1 MCCFLLR
8 SNSLTFTFLILWMVN
23 HPSSWASYG
32 PSSYS
37 IMWVYSVLLSIFLF
51 SFSTHRDKTSIHYHI
66 VMIFKPFTQSL
77 SATAWKVQHKLCVTG
92 VVRLRSWPA
101 ASRSAPVSPPWSLW
115 PVWTLAPACRA
126 ARPAA
131 VLFLPAARRYTTD
144 SECLPRRPCCSGSG
158 NSATSKT
165 GSTEWCYWANI
176 HPLYVCCAGLTEG
189 CHVDT
194 SACQSLRKSSHGA
207 APLWGAKCV
216 MLGGKYPHTGTSWF
230 CPGLGWRPEPDHSLT
245 VWAEGVFLCRFDLC
259 CINVWVW
266 KQTLF
271 HSSTDY

>member
-1 MCCFLLR
+1 MDGKPSIILGLIWTIILQYHV
-8 SNSLTFTFLILWMVN
+8 SLFC
-23 HPSSWASYG
+23 P
-32 PSSYS
+32 
-37 IMWVYSVLLSIFLF
+37 LSIFLF
-51 SFSTHRDKTSIHYHI
+51 SFSTHRDKTSIHCHD
-66 VMIFKPFTQSL
+66 FKPFAQSL
-77 SATAWKVQHKLCVTG
+77 NITAWKVQHKLCVAG
-92 VVRLRSWPA
+92 VVRSRSWPA

-131 VLFLPAARRYTTD
+131 VPFLPAARRYTTD

-176 HPLYVCCAGLTEG
+176 HPVYLCCAGLTEG

-207 APLWGAKCV
+207 ARLLGAKCV

-245 VWAEGVFLCRFDLC
+245 VWAEGVCFVFLIFVALMFEYESRHCSTAAQTAN
-259 CINVWVW
+259 CIM
-266 KQTLF
+266 
-271 HSSTDY
+271 TDPY